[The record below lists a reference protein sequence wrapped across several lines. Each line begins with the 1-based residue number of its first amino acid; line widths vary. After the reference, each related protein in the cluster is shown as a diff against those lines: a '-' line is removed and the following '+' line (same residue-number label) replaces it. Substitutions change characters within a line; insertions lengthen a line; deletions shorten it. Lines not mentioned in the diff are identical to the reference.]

1 MSKSHA
7 DYMARKQAEYVATHA
22 RRPNVRPAGS
32 TPTITPQRTRGG
44 QVVVV
49 SDRDEVGERYGL

>member
-22 RRPNVRPAGS
+22 RRPAGS

-44 QVVVV
+44 QVAVV
-49 SDRDEVGERYGL
+49 SDRVEVGERYGL